1 MILPRTAKRKGLKI
15 MYIFCSL
22 FKAPITLDLG
32 LQKYL
37 RSVLS
42 TQRKEQIMKS
52 NLSILDI
59 NLFINYLSE
68 NVIGIKNIWRTFS
81 IKKVQKKTYFTNLKI
96 AQIDDKINI

>member
-1 MILPRTAKRKGLKI
+1 MILPRTAERKGLKI

-32 LQKYL
+32 LQNYL

-81 IKKVQKKTYFTNLKI
+81 IKKSTKE
-96 AQIDDKINI
+96 NIFHIFKNRQN